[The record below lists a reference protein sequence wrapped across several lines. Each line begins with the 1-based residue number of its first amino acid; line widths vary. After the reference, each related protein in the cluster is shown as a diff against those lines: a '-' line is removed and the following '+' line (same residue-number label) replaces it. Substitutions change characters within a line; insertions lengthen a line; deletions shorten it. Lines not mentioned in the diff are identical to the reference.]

1 MDLMNGDAH
10 AVEVLSFTWPSTIR
24 GLGAEIHSCVVS
36 LQCGTVES
44 VHSVTLETS
53 FNCSRFCWSVKFIT
67 WKASHHSIFI
77 QHPKKMVPQSQDF
90 ERRQESGGGS
100 LALLPHCQGLQRMG
114 GPGAQGKIRRS
125 GTTAK
130 CWRHAMS
137 CKLFPGHW
145 GAWVNDR
152 ASRLCS
158 LFSVLLILSSTF
170 DSLSNF
176 CTTTCQAKYS

>member
-36 LQCGTVES
+36 LRCGTVES
-44 VHSVTLETS
+44 VHSVTLERS
-53 FNCSRFCWSVKFIT
+53 FNCSLFCCQVYHVKGIT
-67 WKASHHSIFI
+67 PFHIHSAP
-77 QHPKKMVPQSQDF
+77 QKMVPQSQDF

-100 LALLPHCQGLQRMG
+100 LALLPHCQGLQRMS

-125 GTTAK
+125 GTTAR

-137 CKLFPGHW
+137 CKLFSGHW

-170 DSLSNF
+170 DSLPNF
-176 CTTTCQAKYS
+176 CTSTCQAKYS